1 MFWTAWIETITL
13 RMYQVEYMNAMMDVN
28 VVKSVAIV
36 SHKKAS
42 QVIWKESFM
51 EVIKEGGHCIH
62 GSSFQPGF
70 GFLATSRIVCK
81 NIICKELVFNFLL

>member
-1 MFWTAWIETITL
+1 MFWTARIGTITL
-13 RMYQVEYMNAMMDVN
+13 RMYQVEYTNAMMDAN
-28 VVKSVAIV
+28 VVKIVAIV

-42 QVIWKESFM
+42 HAIWKESFM

-70 GFLATSRIVCK
+70 RFFSDYRCL
-81 NIICKELVFNFLL
+81 NE